1 MEKIQAA
8 LIETERL
15 GERFLDVRQKAVA
28 LDRQRQENREALTA
42 FRKQPSAQHKAWM
55 RLRGGILV
63 KFHMQQAKDVL
74 QAEQDSIEHE
84 LTQIRAEEKRLIGLL
99 SEKGAGP
106 QVSEGTLAAMLKLE
120 DRQRTKR

>member
-74 QAEQDSIEHE
+74 QAGSAVPSTSIESNGHAQ
-84 LTQIRAEEKRLIGLL
+84 LLHYQRACCHLGHF
-99 SEKGAGP
+99 
-106 QVSEGTLAAMLKLE
+106 LAPHP
-120 DRQRTKR
+120 

>member
-1 MEKIQAA
+1 MSCNGGFTCGIGK
-8 LIETERL
+8 LIDAVPKDRHCHARL
-15 GERFLDVRQKAVA
+15 PQTK
-28 LDRQRQENREALTA
+28 
-42 FRKQPSAQHKAWM
+42 
-55 RLRGGILV
+55 
-63 KFHMQQAKDVL
+63 
-74 QAEQDSIEHE
+74 QDSIEHE